1 MGGKNKTPRP
11 LPAVVSEDANATDE
25 RAVLDPLS
33 GFEFEELMRDVFR
46 QMGYENVVV
55 AERTADKG
63 KDIVMCETLDDGRE
77 IGIVVECKHTA
88 IVGRPVVQKLHSA
101 VTTHRY
107 DGGKKGMVVTSGRFT
122 RPAEE
127 YAEEVNRTGDIDI
140 ELIDGEDLREIGD
153 EIGLDLYSG
162 RIEVVCERTLPAP
175 DRASVSSVLAEQF
188 EDVENFSFSGEG
200 VSEPEVSVE
209 LQPVL
214 KASAEVNATFE
225 TSVGVI
231 HRVNESETF
240 VLDCEKGGTELLD
253 GEARRMVDEKIGNA
267 DELDEEELRERFD
280 EVERKH
286 FGKTRSH
293 YQDWVKERLR
303 RKHTTTVRYTGD
315 NNVTYT
321 KECVPGESDV
331 RVSEM
336 EPVYVTKVETTT
348 RAGEYSYPYVFL
360 SAYPET
366 AELEDGVHRCV
377 HCGERE
383 GKYTFCDN
391 CGSISCGSHTKT
403 ERLEGEPVCTGCA
416 VTERFFLRK
425 KYFYDEENLEE
436 FRKRYREMPFHR
448 KALENKPLVAATV
461 VLFLVTLGYV
471 ALNPSVV
478 GL

>member
-1 MGGKNKTPRP
+1 
-11 LPAVVSEDANATDE
+11 VSEDTSDE
-25 RAVLDPLS
+25 REILDPLS

-55 AERTADKG
+55 AQKTADKG
-63 KDIVMCETLDDGRE
+63 KDIVMREPSDLDDGLGRVV
-77 IGIVVECKHTA
+77 VVECKHTSK
-88 IVGRPVVQKLHSA
+88 VSRPVVQKLHSA
-101 VTTHRY
+101 VTTHAH

-127 YAEEVNRTGDIDI
+127 YAEEVNRTGDIEI
-140 ELIDGEDLREIGD
+140 ELIDGEDLREMGD
-153 EIGLDLYSG
+153 EVGLDLYSG
-162 RIEVVCERTLPAP
+162 RIEVVCDSTLPAP
-175 DRASVSSVLAEQF
+175 DRAGVSSVVAEQF
-188 EDVENFSFSGEG
+188 EDVENFSLGDAEVDGRG
-200 VSEPEVSVE
+200 VTVE

-214 KASAEVNATFE
+214 KTSAEVDAVFE

-240 VLDCEKGGTELLD
+240 VLDCEKGSTEILG
-253 GEARRMVDEKIGNA
+253 GEARRMVDGSIRKA
-267 DELDEEELRERFD
+267 AELDEDELGEEFE

-286 FGKTRSH
+286 FGKTRSY

-321 KECVPGESDV
+321 KECAPSESDV
-331 RVSEM
+331 RVREM
-336 EPVYVTKVETTT
+336 EPVYVPKFETTT
-348 RAGEYSYPYVFL
+348 RAGEYRYPYVFL
-360 SAYPET
+360 SAHPET
-366 AELEDGVHRCV
+366 AELEDGIHRCV
-377 HCGERE
+377 HCGDED
-383 GKYTFCDN
+383 GTFTFCDN

-403 ERLEGEPVCTGCA
+403 ERLEDEPVCTGCA

-425 KYFYDEENLEE
+425 KYFYDEENMEE
-436 FRKRYREMPFHR
+436 FRRRYDEMPLRR

-461 VLFLVTLGYV
+461 VLLVLGFGYLV
-471 ALNPSVV
+471 SNPSVL